1 MLPSVG
7 VVDAGENSR
16 ELISSLRNAG
26 FSVTGVWGST
36 QHQAQVMAHK
46 YDVPYATSK
55 IDELLLREDVDLL
68 VVLCPPHHR
77 AEVAVKALSI
87 GKHVLCEAPA
97 GLSKDEADRMVNAAQ
112 YYPKLLS
119 LMKHELRFVPTFVK
133 MKRLI
138 EEGYC
143 GNVLVV
149 ECRLEMGSLIGSD
162 YDWMCDQAMGGGIL
176 TKYGSHI
183 IDLVSFLTNQQA
195 ESVNGTLKTFISQTD
210 SISSF
215 RHITSDDF
223 CAFQMKLTGG
233 IFVTVT
239 LSTHMSGPYN
249 QYISVLGSE
258 GRLIAR
264 NDNLHGQKDGSKEVL
279 LYATTRVIPSIEK
292 SISPEIFLIG
302 LEAYVREIKRAFEES
317 VDKDDRR
324 NADLQAISSAA
335 SFEDGLYTSIVLDC
349 IKQSSKEEHW
359 VRVQLSSK
367 TTKKNPVEELKQDR
381 KISLNI
387 NTEGKEQSSPFR

>member
-16 ELISSLRNAG
+16 ELIAALRSAG

-55 IDELLLREDVDLL
+55 IDELLLKEDVDLL
-68 VVLCPPHHR
+68 VVLCPPHQR

-87 GKHVLCEAPA
+87 GKHVLCESPA
-97 GLSKDEADRMVNAAQ
+97 GLSKDETDRMVNAAQ

-133 MKRLI
+133 MKRLL

-143 GNVLVV
+143 GDIRVV
-149 ECRLEMGSLIGSD
+149 ECRLEMGSLIGSS
-162 YDWMCDQAMGGGIL
+162 YNWMCDQTMGGGIVN
-176 TKYGSHI
+176 KYGSHI

-195 ESVNGTLKTFISQTD
+195 ESVNGTLKTFISQTA

-215 RHITSDDF
+215 RHITSDDY

-239 LSTHMSGPYN
+239 LSTHISGPYN
-249 QYISVLGSE
+249 QFISILGSE

-264 NDNLHGQKDGSKEVL
+264 NDNLHGQKDGGKEVL
-279 LYATTRVIPSIEK
+279 LYATTRVIPSIER
-292 SISPEIFLIG
+292 SNSPEIFLIG
-302 LEAYVREIKRAFEES
+302 LESWVREIKRAFEES

-335 SFEDGLYTSIVLDC
+335 SFEDG
-349 IKQSSKEEHW
+349 KET
-359 VRVQLSSK
+359 Q
-367 TTKKNPVEELKQDR
+367 
-381 KISLNI
+381 
-387 NTEGKEQSSPFR
+387 F